1 MNNTFLEATKAIFEP
16 MTFEESLKFVELLES
31 NHFVYDEWEITRDLH
46 HINKF
51 DQLLTN
57 CDPRLKTV
65 TI

>member
-1 MNNTFLEATKAIFEP
+1 MNNNILEATKAFFEP

-31 NHFVYDEWEITRDLH
+31 NQFVYDEWEITRDLQ

-51 DQLLTN
+51 DQLLTY

-65 TI
+65 AV